1 MLSSIFIF
9 RPFCRFLCPLGAI
22 YSFFNKYA
30 FFGIKVDNSK
40 CIGCNKCI
48 EKCKMDICH
57 VGDKECINCG
67 ECKKCCPTN
76 AISFNKK

>member
-1 MLSSIFIF
+1 M
-9 RPFCRFLCPLGAI
+9 CKNGHE
-22 YSFFNKYA
+22 
-30 FFGIKVDNSK
+30 K
-40 CIGCNKCI
+40 CIKT
-48 EKCKMDICH
+48 CKMDVCK